1 MPVKFE
7 VRRPPNRRARRA
19 AKTAKAFPGTA
30 DCCPSCKSP
39 RVHIHGDHGAK
50 FYGREIAICADCRT
64 TWEPIDK
71 ALIWDPSDPC
81 ASFSEPCDNCA
92 FRPGSPEQAD
102 TAKWK
107 DMIAQLRAGGT
118 FHCHKL
124 AIERGWLWM
133 HESGTYVKFTPAG
146 ADLFA

>member
-50 FYGREIAICADCRT
+50 FYGREIAICANCRT
-64 TWEPIDK
+64 G
-71 ALIWDPSDPC
+71 
-81 ASFSEPCDNCA
+81 
-92 FRPGSPEQAD
+92 PGSRSTRP
-102 TAKWK
+102 
-107 DMIAQLRAGGT
+107 
-118 FHCHKL
+118 
-124 AIERGWLWM
+124 
-133 HESGTYVKFTPAG
+133 
-146 ADLFA
+146 